1 MFVHPYSPL
10 PTVQIGID
18 TVKANLLGHVEDY
31 QFTPL
36 LVPSATVPSK
46 LTTPSAKLEEAKDLQ
61 EMISLLSGPIQSIQ
75 KASSN
80 LRLTFDY

>member
-1 MFVHPYSPL
+1 MFVHSYSPL
-10 PTVQIGID
+10 PTVLIGIN
-18 TVKANLLGHVEDY
+18 TVKAILLGHVEDY
-31 QFTPL
+31 QLTPL

-46 LTTPSAKLEEAKDLQ
+46 LTTPSAKLKEAKVLQ

-80 LRLTFDY
+80 PRLTFNY